1 MCALEYKLFYQRQLP
16 HYQPPGAILF
26 ITFGLAGS
34 LPRKVLQQLEAEISR
49 GDAEICKFASEWE
62 RKKAAYTA
70 QKYLFNKM
78 DNGLHS
84 APRGPKW
91 LADPQIAGLVCEAL
105 HYRDGK
111 QYELEA
117 YSIMPNHVHIVFTPK
132 CDEGEPYPLSRIMQS
147 LKGNTARKANQL
159 LGRQGAFWKHESYDH
174 VVRDNQEFKRIVDYV
189 VMNPVRAS
197 LPPRWVYRR
206 SGCV

>member
-1 MCALEYKLFYQRQLP
+1 
-16 HYQPPGAILF
+16 
-26 ITFGLAGS
+26 
-34 LPRKVLQQLEAEISR
+34 
-49 GDAEICKFASEWE
+49 
-62 RKKAAYTA
+62 
-70 QKYLFNKM
+70 M

-84 APRGPKW
+84 APCGPKW

-117 YSIMPNHVHIVFTPK
+117 YSIMPNHVHMVFTPK
-132 CDEGEPYPLSRIMQS
+132 CEDGEPYPLSRIMQS

-189 VMNPVRAS
+189 VMNPVRAG
-197 LPPRWVYRR
+197 LAPRWVYRR
-206 SGCV
+206 SG

>member
-26 ITFGLAGS
+26 ITFRLAGS
-34 LPRKVLQQLEAEISR
+34 LPRKVLQQLEAEAAR
-49 GDAEICKFASEWE
+49 GAAEIGKFTSEYE

-70 QKYLFNKM
+70 QKYLFNQM
-78 DNGLHS
+78 DTGLHS

-91 LADPQIAGLVCEAL
+91 LADPKIAGLVCDAM

-117 YSIMPNHVHIVFTPK
+117 YSVMPNHVHIVFTPI

-159 LGRQGAFWKHESYDH
+159 LGRQGPFWKHESYDH
-174 VVRDNQEFKRIVDYV
+174 VVRDNEEFKRIVNYV
-189 VMNPVRAS
+189 VMNPVRAG
-197 LPPRWVYRR
+197 LPSRWVYRR
-206 SGCV
+206 SG